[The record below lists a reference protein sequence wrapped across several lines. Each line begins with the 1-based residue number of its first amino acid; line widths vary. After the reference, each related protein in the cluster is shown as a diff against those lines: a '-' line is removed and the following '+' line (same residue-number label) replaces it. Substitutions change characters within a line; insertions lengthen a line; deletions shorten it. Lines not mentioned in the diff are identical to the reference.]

1 MYIWKKKGRQEKVR
15 GKEGGR
21 KKKKASSMFPIVG
34 FSIEHISAYHSLFL
48 YVLGSLLTVMRTNSG
63 ILSCILNDF
72 RIPPE

>member
-1 MYIWKKKGRQEKVR
+1 MKKERKTGEER

-21 KKKKASSMFPIVG
+21 KKKKASSIFPVVC